1 MDFLSARALRFIAAV
16 GGVIV
21 VAACGGSS
29 SSTNSLTTPSATVT
43 TETFN
48 GTVQVGA
55 TNVHTF
61 NVTTPGS
68 VTVTMTQAGPPPTI
82 SMGLGIGNPNSAG
95 NCIFLSGGT
104 TQAIA
109 STTTPQLSGTLTAS
123 GAYCVAIADIGNAA
137 GPITYSITVSHT

>member
-1 MDFLSARALRFIAAV
+1 MRRVAQTIVATGLSVVVAS
-16 GGVIV
+16 

-29 SSTNSLTTPSATVT
+29 NSSSVVAPSATVT
-43 TETFN
+43 TDTFN
-48 GTVQVGA
+48 GTIQPG
-55 TNVHTF
+55 TSKVHTF
-61 NVTTPGS
+61 TVTTPGT
-68 VTVTMTQAGPPPTI
+68 VNVTMTAAGPPATI
-82 SMGLGIGNPNSAG
+82 TMGLGIGNPDANG

-123 GAYCVAIADIGNAA
+123 GAYCVAIGDIGNAA